1 MEYCGGGSI
10 AEVCKVLDMGL
21 DEDAIALICREAL
34 KGLKYLHKIHK
45 LHRDIKGGNILLTEN
60 GQVKLADF
68 GVSAKLCDTFSKRNT
83 FVGTPYWMAPEVVLE
98 SMYDGRAD
106 VWSLGITAI
115 EMAEIN
121 PPNADMHPMRVLMM
135 IPRSGKPRLR
145 NKERWSSEFHDFLS
159 QCFEKDMRN
168 RPTAEMLLKHPFVSN
183 PKPKSILADVVD
195 LSKRVKLEKGL
206 RVQKAVVYADEE
218 EGMGAP
224 EETEEVWAFG
234 VEPLPSPGMIPPPAL
249 FAASPGPNRSD
260 MNRRP
265 ANFASAEEN
274 DMDALSGLNDKLQA
288 IYRQDCT
295 VRVPWLNL
303 DYISPLSLINA
314 DNETAVIR
322 MALAELAQDSFPV
335 DNPSLNPY
343 LVNLIKTY
351 VYHRYKQDYVPMTP
365 QQVEHTARVVN
376 ELSAAL
382 KTILRL

>member
-10 AEVCKVLDMGL
+10 AEVCKVLDSGL

-68 GVSAKLCDTFSKRNT
+68 GVSAKLFDTFSKRNT

-135 IPRSGKPRLR
+135 IPRSGKPRLK

-183 PKPKSILADVVD
+183 PKPKAILADVVD

-218 EGMGAP
+218 EGMAAP

-234 VEPLPSPGMIPPPAL
+234 VEPSPSPGLVPPPAL
-249 FAASPGPNRSD
+249 FSGPFAPKKNPGFAASD
-260 MNRRP
+260 
-265 ANFASAEEN
+265 AN
-274 DMDALSGLNDKLQA
+274 DIDAFGGLNDKLQA

-303 DYISPLSLINA
+303 DYISPLSLIND
-314 DNETAVIR
+314 DNDRAVIR
-322 MALAELAQDSFPV
+322 LALAELAQDSLPV

-343 LVNLIKTY
+343 LVNLLKTY

>member
-10 AEVCKVLDMGL
+10 AEVCKILDMGL
-21 DEDAIALICREAL
+21 EEDAIALICREAL

-45 LHRDIKGGNILLTEN
+45 LHRDIKGGNILLTES

-135 IPRSGKPRLR
+135 IPRSGKPRLK

-159 QCFEKDMRN
+159 QCFEKDMRH

-195 LSKRVKLEKGL
+195 LAKRVKLEKGL

-218 EGMGAP
+218 EGMAAP

-234 VEPLPSPGMIPPPAL
+234 VEPSPASSPIPAPAL
-249 FAASPGPNRSD
+249 LSALPTPSRAEPLRRSAPD
-260 MNRRP
+260 
-265 ANFASAEEN
+265 AFG
-274 DMDALSGLNDKLQA
+274 DMDALLGLNDKLQA

-303 DYISPLSLINA
+303 DYISPLQLINA
-314 DNETAVIR
+314 DNEGAIIR
-322 MALAELAQDSFPV
+322 MALSELAQDSLPV

>member
-1 MEYCGGGSI
+1 
-10 AEVCKVLDMGL
+10 
-21 DEDAIALICREAL
+21 
-34 KGLKYLHKIHK
+34 
-45 LHRDIKGGNILLTEN
+45 
-60 GQVKLADF
+60 
-68 GVSAKLCDTFSKRNT
+68 
-83 FVGTPYWMAPEVVLE
+83 MAPEVVLE

-135 IPRSGKPRLR
+135 IPRSGKPRLK

-159 QCFEKDMRN
+159 QCFEKDMRH

-183 PKPKSILADVVD
+183 PKPKSILADIAD
-195 LSKRVKLEKGL
+195 LSKRVKAEKGM

-218 EGMGAP
+218 EGMAAP

-234 VEPLPSPGMIPPPAL
+234 NADSSPASSVNIKSGSGAPGAAIGGREAMIHQQFQPQPSSSPHHISAHHLQQQQHHGAAADKKNAL
-249 FAASPGPNRSD
+249 FAASSPEG
-260 MNRRP
+260 
-265 ANFASAEEN
+265 N
-274 DMDALSGLNDKLQA
+274 DYDTLLGLNDKLQA

-295 VRVPWLNL
+295 IRVPWLNL
-303 DYISPLSLINA
+303 DYISPLSLVSV
-314 DNETAVIR
+314 DDEGSVIR
-322 MALAELAQDSFPV
+322 MALSELAQDSLPI

-343 LVNLIKTY
+343 LINLIKTY
-351 VYHRYKQDYVPMTP
+351 VYHRYKQDYIPMTP
-365 QQVEHTARVVN
+365 QQVEHTARIVN